1 MRRMVSVTLCTV
13 HQKLQCTHSVAH
25 MAVLYSF
32 QALQTSYILGG
43 FPHVDSRGG
52 CMSTLG
58 NREIH
63 TDPSAIDLHACTL
76 LLGYFCIL
84 RALKV
89 HKGESP

>member
-1 MRRMVSVTLCTV
+1 MLRTV
-13 HQKLQCTHSVAH
+13 HDKLQCAHSVVDT
-25 MAVLYSF
+25 AVRYAF
-32 QALQTSYILGG
+32 QALQTSYVLGG
-43 FPHVDSRGG
+43 FPHVDSRCG

-63 TDPSAIDLHACTL
+63 TDPSAINLHACTL

-89 HKGESP
+89 HKRKSP